1 MDAGICCELY
11 GFGTYTVETVLMCFK
26 EFFAVLV
33 QLVCFSRLGQVDLFN
48 GGLVLYMVLVVFS
61 FPFLNSYLYGFLRL
75 GMWYVRH
82 PDVARGVWWARTLLQ
97 FLFMTVFQVCG
108 ALAAAFVVKEYQK
121 SWPDAVLHSMS
132 DTTPASG
139 EKYKSLGVLYQS
151 YTAYYWM
158 FAEEF
163 CAVLILLV
171 GMLHLMGSLSPD
183 LMKNTYWGGDVVYQD
198 SAPVHVASPINAI
211 PSKLIL
217 YASILVAAISRA
229 FPSAHQSL
237 HLTVYFQRMGTCD
250 QREVVERVCGGY
262 VACLVALAYYYM
274 WYVIAGRE
282 EGGCI
287 KSDGLSAE
295 TFYAKQTRVY
305 ARGAQIAG
313 VYADGGGSMCSS
325 NLAIGLARLF
335 SGDPVKMQQL
345 VCLIR
350 WFDKFQWLFV

>member
-1 MDAGICCELY
+1 MSMCGVLC
-11 GFGTYTVETVLMCFK
+11 GFQWDLHINASNQVGCMNSVYTVETVLMCFK

-282 EGGCI
+282 EGGASSQMGFLR
-287 KSDGLSAE
+287 KHFMQNRPASMRGELRLQE
-295 TFYAKQTRVY
+295 YMLMEE
-305 ARGAQIAG
+305 ARC
-313 VYADGGGSMCSS
+313 V
-325 NLAIGLARLF
+325 ARTW
-335 SGDPVKMQQL
+335 Q
-345 VCLIR
+345 
-350 WFDKFQWLFV
+350 